1 MNRAFKTIGVLIVAA
16 LLLIAAPEPAAASDI
31 HGHLFF
37 ASKMLDGPTKTY
49 LTDDPQTVRMYLLGA
64 VASDSFWLAHLATTP
79 EVRTLLQKEYKVKL
93 PGELDIL
100 REPLEDVHLSRPK
113 NVALS
118 LLAAAQTPEESAYV
132 LGWITHFIVD
142 AHIHDLINHRGG
154 YFGGGFD
161 PNNSKIKEHLR
172 LEAVETRH
180 VLTRYSKEM
189 LLLRFNE
196 HDIQSPDDF
205 IVRAFAAAYPEKAAY
220 RPPQAAAF
228 VSIENKSG
236 ALMLDSSRWY
246 YFQATHSSQE
256 VTRIKK
262 LIKRFRT
269 NQGRML
275 ELLATLP
282 GEKTYMTTDGAFIQ
296 EWENAK
302 DATLASAREIM
313 PLCVLYLWEHQRRV
327 AVGHADELSDQTLA
341 RIGEKLKE
349 IAPNDDLIKPRD
361 F

>member
-1 MNRAFKTIGVLIVAA
+1 MNRVYKTIGLLIVAA
-16 LLLIAAPEPAAASDI
+16 LLLIAAPESAAASNI

-49 LTDDPQTVRMYLLGA
+49 LTDDPKVVRMYLLGA
-64 VASDSFWLAHLATTP
+64 VAPDSFWLAHLATTP
-79 EVRTLLQKEYKVKL
+79 EVRILLEKEYKVKL
-93 PGELDIL
+93 PGEMDIL
-100 REPLEDVHLSRPK
+100 REPLEDVHLSKPV

-118 LLAAAQTPEESAYV
+118 LLAAAQTPEESAYAI
-132 LGWITHFIVD
+132 GWITHFIID
-142 AHIHDLINHRGG
+142 GHIHNLINRRGG

-161 PNNSKIKEHLR
+161 PNDSKIKEHLR

-189 LLLRFNE
+189 LLLRFHE
-196 HDIQSPDDF
+196 HDIQSPADL

-220 RPPQAAAF
+220 RLPQVAAF
-228 VSIENKSG
+228 VRIENKSG

-246 YFQATHSSQE
+246 YYQATHSAQE
-256 VTRIKK
+256 IARIKRWIK
-262 LIKRFRT
+262 LFRPE
-269 NQGRML
+269 QGRML
-275 ELLATLP
+275 ELLATMP
-282 GEKTYMTTDGAFIQ
+282 DEKTYMTTDGAFIRD
-296 EWENAK
+296 WENAK
-302 DATLASAREIM
+302 NAILASAREIM
-313 PLCVLYLWEHQRRV
+313 PLCVLYLWEHQRR
-327 AVGHADELSDQTLA
+327 AAGGHADELSDQTLT